1 MGGRRGKIARR
12 EEKKVWSVFF
22 REICSAVRL
31 SFPPS
36 VLVGG
41 GDRVTVIPRPLSA
54 SSPPPLPSL
63 PLQKTNVLYLSPT
76 HPLLL
81 LILLGPPQSFFVF
94 VRRRRQ
100 RRRRRSAGHH
110 RRAIFKGGRGKASRF
125 ALRPSYTREEE
136 ERPQSERVCLA
147 GKARERAK
155 AVVSYGRAPAESS
168 VVL

>member
-1 MGGRRGKIARR
+1 MLEGRKRR
-12 EEKKVWSVFF
+12 CGRSSFAK
-22 REICSAVRL
+22 SAPQFVCLSPRL
-31 SFPPS
+31 SLC
-36 VLVGG
+36 VG

-136 ERPQSERVCLA
+136 EERPQSKRVCVA

-155 AVVSYGRAPAESS
+155 AVVSYGRAPADSS